1 MAKQKKIKIIPGKG
15 ENINISEI
23 KEHLDLEKPQDD
35 VDKDKIIIPKKKSK
49 K

>member
-1 MAKQKKIKIIPGKG
+1 MSKQRKIKIVPGKG

-35 VDKDKIIIPKKKSK
+35 VDKDKIIIPTKKNK